1 MHRRSHLIYG
11 VGQMKTH
18 RKWFPRQFSLRT
30 LLLLTFLCACGARP
44 AARWIEAKRAT
55 RELDEVTERE
65 HANQATLLDLAI
77 ACRTECQAICAAP
90 FADVSQAMRTYEI
103 ELFFVFSARQCGAS
117 DFRTPKAEAVRQ
129 FLVTEYNT
137 WFDQGFP
144 DHRRDAELQALLV
157 EAIPEATASRQEW
170 VATKKNRP
178 SRKDS

>member
-1 MHRRSHLIYG
+1 
-11 VGQMKTH
+11 MKTH

-129 FLVTEYNT
+129 FLVAEYNT
-137 WFDQGFP
+137 WFDQGCP